1 LSRLSA
7 IRSFFSGVKETPG
20 VCSPSL
26 RVVSKT
32 LIDLGKL
39 VDKAIP
45 HFLSLENP
53 MIPHDTFLVSFQQLG
68 RKYKS
73 FSMSVRFFTKL
84 TVLLMLKI
92 QRKN

>member
-1 LSRLSA
+1 MSFIASNSPSEAAAKPASMASTPRLSRLSA
-7 IRSFFSGVKETPG
+7 ILSLFSGVKETPG

-32 LIDLGKL
+32 LIFSGKL

-53 MIPHDTFLVSFQQLG
+53 IIPHDSFLVSPQQL
-68 RKYKS
+68 R
-73 FSMSVRFFTKL
+73 V
-84 TVLLMLKI
+84 
-92 QRKN
+92 

>member
-1 LSRLSA
+1 MASTPILFRASA
-7 IRSFFSGVKETPG
+7 ILSFFSGVKDTPG

-32 LIDLGKL
+32 LIFLGKL

-53 MIPHDTFLVSFQQLG
+53 MIPHDISLVSSNQL
-68 RKYKS
+68 RAEYKS
-73 FSMSVRFFTKL
+73 FSV
-84 TVLLMLKI
+84 
-92 QRKN
+92 